1 MLKNAKFYAHE
12 EIAYHKKKDFL
23 FALKNYL
30 STSSNYLSFRA
41 IKESKI
47 NYSNTTRVG
56 FIVSRKSGNAVQRN
70 KIKRYFRIISRD
82 IITQNAKCGHYY
94 ILIAN
99 KNSIKANLQI
109 LKKDLIFCLN
119 KLKMHT

>member
-12 EIAYHKKKDFL
+12 KVTYHKKKDFL

-30 STSSNYLSFRA
+30 FANSNYLSLRV
-41 IKESKI
+41 IKESKVD
-47 NYSNTTRVG
+47 YSNTARVG

-70 KIKRYFRIISRD
+70 KIKRYFRIISRN
-82 IITQNAKCGHYY
+82 IIIQNAKCGYYY
-94 ILIAN
+94 ILLAN

-119 KLKMHT
+119 KLKMHI